1 MESIFSSGHLSSNTT
16 YVRLQP
22 IMLLLGLLPLSDH
35 LLQMVLG
42 ELDLGSQLSLELLKV
57 ARFEAWLESLKEK
70 CILI

>member
-1 MESIFSSGHLSSNTT
+1 MRVSYLRGES
-16 YVRLQP
+16 VV
-22 IMLLLGLLPLSDH
+22 LLLRRLPLSDH

-70 CILI
+70 CILF

>member
-1 MESIFSSGHLSSNTT
+1 
-16 YVRLQP
+16 
-22 IMLLLGLLPLSDH
+22 MLLLGLLPLSDH

-42 ELDLGSQLSLELLKV
+42 ELDLGGQLSLELLKV

>member
-1 MESIFSSGHLSSNTT
+1 MRVSYLRGES
-16 YVRLQP
+16 VV
-22 IMLLLGLLPLSDH
+22 LLLRRLPLSDH

-70 CILI
+70 CILICQ

>member
-1 MESIFSSGHLSSNTT
+1 MF
-16 YVRLQP
+16 
-22 IMLLLGLLPLSDH
+22 LLGGVPLPDD

-42 ELDLGSQLSLELLKV
+42 ELDLGGQLSLELLKV